1 MNDANV
7 VQCIILVEKMISM
20 CTKVLETIPD
30 MVDLYIGSH
39 PQIISVSVLL
49 KVQRTRRKQKI
60 FFNIGIEKESIKLGS
75 ENS

>member
-1 MNDANV
+1 
-7 VQCIILVEKMISM
+7 MISM
-20 CTKVLETIPD
+20 CIKVLETIPD

-49 KVQRTRRKQKI
+49 KVQRTRKKQKI

-75 ENS
+75 ENR